1 MYVLDNNLLDT
12 ILKNVQL
19 VLHLEDSLY
28 SNDNDENNYMVEEQI
43 VRKEFHGEITKHESI
58 RAILEKDSIVLS
70 RVERNFLM
78 ALVEIMTMV
87 IKMNVGVSMEKLIKN
102 DFEKVFFRVLK
113 IEDSN
118 VFDVLFEMICPN
130 FDPLFE
136 PNLVLVEYLIE
147 YLGFLKVY

>member
-1 MYVLDNNLLDT
+1 
-12 ILKNVQL
+12 
-19 VLHLEDSLY
+19 
-28 SNDNDENNYMVEEQI
+28 
-43 VRKEFHGEITKHESI
+43 
-58 RAILEKDSIVLS
+58 
-70 RVERNFLM
+70 M

-136 PNLVLVEYLIE
+136 PNLVLVEYLIYSLLE
-147 YLGFLKVY
+147 G